1 LTEMVPNPHQ
11 APSENVEVLRKAYE
25 AFSRGRFPLDHLDPG
40 VVWDE
45 SRRQVDPA
53 VHQGHAGARR
63 VFESRLEVFE
73 DFRVEAEQ
81 FFDLGDRVL
90 VFSRV
95 RGRGKGSG
103 ADVDAQ
109 VASLYT
115 FRGEKAVRVEYFGDR
130 EEALRSAGIEATDRV
145 ETADSES
152 SERAPRS

>member
-1 LTEMVPNPHQ
+1 MGTVRE
-11 APSENVEVLRKAYE
+11 SSSKNVDVLRSAYE
-25 AFSRGRFPLDHLDPG
+25 AFSEGRFPLDHLHPE

-53 VHQGHAGARR
+53 VHHGHEGARR
-63 VFESRLEVFE
+63 VFESRLEVFD

-81 FFDLGDRVL
+81 FFDLHDRVL

-103 ADVDAQ
+103 ADVDAR

-115 FRGEKAVRVEYFGDR
+115 FRGERAVRVEYFGDR
-130 EEALRSAGIEATDRV
+130 DDALRVAGISSADRTNTSAGGPERSQH
-145 ETADSES
+145 DS
-152 SERAPRS
+152 RS